1 MCMFLFFLVFCFTF
15 ILFLFFFCWSFI
27 EFYFLLWPRGV
38 VGGGGVPSPPS
49 LHPLPNIQYRQG
61 APLCFN
67 LLIVQCC

>member
-27 EFYFLLWPRGV
+27 EFYFLLWPRG
-38 VGGGGVPSPPS
+38 GGGVPSPPS